1 MKIDINDI
9 FSSHTGVL
17 DFDLTSDGIRGITE
31 TGMIPDYVRIPDDGI
46 RVTGQFRSA
55 GEFIYLSA
63 SVTVRYKTDCDR
75 CLREIDGET
84 SFDLRRSVA
93 VSGGAGRGQAVPD
106 DGVDEEDVIAATDG
120 VVDMDPVLAEEI
132 ALMLPTHFLCSED
145 CPGLC
150 PVCGRLRSDPECK
163 CAEKKEIDPRLA
175 ILKKLLDNSEEV

>member
-17 DFDLTSDGIRGITE
+17 DFDLTSDGICGITE

-46 RVTGQFRSA
+46 RVTGRFRSA

-63 SVTVRYKTDCDR
+63 DVTVRYKTDCDR

-93 VSGGAGRGQAVPD
+93 VSGGAGRGPAVTD
-106 DGVDEEDVIAATDG
+106 DGVDEDDVIAATDG
-120 VVDMDPVLAEEI
+120 VVDLDPVLAEEM

-150 PVCGRLRSDPECK
+150 PKCGKPLREGDCGCRE
-163 CAEKKEIDPRLA
+163 EKFINPKFA
-175 ILKKLLDNSEEV
+175 ILQKLLDNSD

>member
-1 MKIDINDI
+1 MKIDINEI

-17 DFDLTSDGIRGITE
+17 DFDVTSDGIRGITE
-31 TGMIPDYVRIPDDGI
+31 TGMIPDYVRIPGDGI

-93 VSGGAGRGQAVPD
+93 VSGGAGRGQTVPD
-106 DGVDEEDVIAATDG
+106 DGVDL
-120 VVDMDPVLAEEI
+120 DPVLAEEI

-150 PVCGRLRSDPECK
+150 PVCGRLRGDPECK